1 MSPKK
6 FLSMLRDTSVAS
18 GPKTVPFVAALTTK
32 TQLRARGT
40 EAVSEPSCAEKPTS
54 SAIVKPLLWR
64 HYHGEHQFGAKKE
77 VCPTGGNGMAEP
89 LRVETAPRYAELKNL
104 RFAEER
110 EGVID
115 ACYELLC
122 SGRPLEEI
130 LAEVKRLSEP
140 SNASKS
146 EALGERS
153 NAQAVDFANGTQS
166 AQYEQKTAHL
176 AEPRPSSDQDHRGT
190 SGLFEV
196 CTGFDE
202 AHSDDL
208 RVHQLPETTH
218 VEEVSSIRRG
228 LIRRSR
234 LLVLAAICFPVLATT
249 AATALFAYLPNAEA
263 TASTGTDALEASQ
276 SKPVPSIAE
285 RPPAST
291 PSAEHASAA
300 PDISSEQ
307 IQALRARGDALVSMA
322 DVSSGRLFYERA
334 AAAGD
339 SQAALR
345 LGATYDPSFL
355 ARAGLKSV
363 RGDPTVAIYW
373 YRHARDLGAN
383 EAEILLKS
391 IEIK

>member
-1 MSPKK
+1 M
-6 FLSMLRDTSVAS
+6 VNI
-18 GPKTVPFVAALTTK
+18 
-32 TQLRARGT
+32 
-40 EAVSEPSCAEKPTS
+40 S
-54 SAIVKPLLWR
+54 SA
-64 HYHGEHQFGAKKE
+64 QKKRS
-77 VCPTGGNGMAEP
+77 CPTGRNGMAEP
-89 LRVETAPRYAELKNL
+89 VRIETAPRYAELKSL
-104 RFAEER
+104 PFAEER

-130 LAEVKRLSEP
+130 LIEVKRLSEL
-140 SNASKS
+140 SKASKS
-146 EALGERS
+146 EAVGERG
-153 NAQAVDFANGTQS
+153 NAQAFNFANETQS
-166 AQYEQKTAHL
+166 AQYEARTAHL
-176 AEPRPSSDQDHRGT
+176 AEPMPSNDQDHRGA
-190 SGLFEV
+190 SGLFDA
-196 CTGFDE
+196 CTGSDE
-202 AHSDDL
+202 PHQSDDL
-208 RVHQLPETTH
+208 RVHQPPGTVR
-218 VEEVSSIRRG
+218 VEEVWSIRRG
-228 LIRRSR
+228 LITRSR
-234 LLVLAAICFPVLATT
+234 LLVLAAICVPVLATT

-263 TASTGTDALEASQ
+263 TASTGTDAVEASQ
-276 SKPVPSIAE
+276 SKVASIAE

-300 PDISSEQ
+300 PDISAEQ

-339 SQAALR
+339 GQAALR

-373 YRHARDLGAN
+373 YRHARELGAN

>member
-1 MSPKK
+1 
-6 FLSMLRDTSVAS
+6 
-18 GPKTVPFVAALTTK
+18 
-32 TQLRARGT
+32 
-40 EAVSEPSCAEKPTS
+40 
-54 SAIVKPLLWR
+54 
-64 HYHGEHQFGAKKE
+64 
-77 VCPTGGNGMAEP
+77 MAEP
-89 LRVETAPRYAELKNL
+89 VRVETAPRHAELKNL
-104 RFAEER
+104 PFAEER

-130 LAEVKRLSEP
+130 LIEVKRLSEL

-146 EALGERS
+146 EAVGERS
-153 NAQAVDFANGTQS
+153 NAQAFDFAYGTQS
-166 AQYEQKTAHL
+166 AQYEPKTAHL
-176 AEPRPSSDQDHRGT
+176 AEPRPSSDQDHRG
-190 SGLFEV
+190 
-196 CTGFDE
+196 TGFDE

-234 LLVLAAICFPVLATT
+234 LLVLAAVCFPVLATT

-285 RPPAST
+285 GSPAST

-339 SQAALR
+339 GQAALR

-363 RGDPTVAIYW
+363 RGDPSVAIYW

-391 IEIK
+391 VEIK

>member
-1 MSPKK
+1 
-6 FLSMLRDTSVAS
+6 
-18 GPKTVPFVAALTTK
+18 
-32 TQLRARGT
+32 
-40 EAVSEPSCAEKPTS
+40 
-54 SAIVKPLLWR
+54 
-64 HYHGEHQFGAKKE
+64 
-77 VCPTGGNGMAEP
+77 MAEP
-89 LRVETAPRYAELKNL
+89 ARVETVPRYAELKSL
-104 RFAEER
+104 PFPEER
-110 EGVID
+110 EGVIE

-130 LAEVKRLSEP
+130 LTEVKRLSEL
-140 SNASKS
+140 SNARRS
-146 EALGERS
+146 EAVGKRAS
-153 NAQAVDFANGTQS
+153 PQAFDFANGTQR
-166 AQYEQKTAHL
+166 AQYEPNTAYL

-190 SGLFEV
+190 SGLFEA
-196 CTGFDE
+196 CAGFDE

-263 TASTGTDALEASQ
+263 TASTGTDAVEASQ
-276 SKPVPSIAE
+276 SKVASIAE

-300 PDISSEQ
+300 PDISAEQ

-339 SQAALR
+339 GQAALR

-373 YRHARDLGAN
+373 YRHARELGAN

>member
-1 MSPKK
+1 
-6 FLSMLRDTSVAS
+6 
-18 GPKTVPFVAALTTK
+18 
-32 TQLRARGT
+32 
-40 EAVSEPSCAEKPTS
+40 
-54 SAIVKPLLWR
+54 
-64 HYHGEHQFGAKKE
+64 
-77 VCPTGGNGMAEP
+77 MAEP
-89 LRVETAPRYAELKNL
+89 VRVETAPRYAELKNL

-130 LAEVKRLSEP
+130 LIEVKRLSEL

-146 EALGERS
+146 EAVGERS
-153 NAQAVDFANGTQS
+153 NAQAFDFVNGTQC
-166 AQYEQKTAHL
+166 AQQYEPKTAHL
-176 AEPRPSSDQDHRGT
+176 AEPRPSSDQNHRGA

-196 CTGFDE
+196 YTGFDE

-234 LLVLAAICFPVLATT
+234 LLVLAAICFAVLATT

-263 TASTGTDALEASQ
+263 TASSGTDALEASQ

-291 PSAEHASAA
+291 PSAENASAA

-363 RGDPTVAIYW
+363 RGDPSVAIYW

-391 IEIK
+391 VEIK